1 MATST
6 DITDLSD
13 YRAQIDNLL
22 QTGNKLYTEYNNDGV
37 LKEVLSRKEQLK
49 NEEKTLNEEIKKGA
63 AIIEKN
69 NQDFYDVKQTLPE
82 IYNAN
87 NKLHTIEDYTLGFL
101 SVSYLFMVTMLIYLY
116 VMFAE
121 NRWAAFGRS
130 SLMTLLV
137 TLFLALLLYY
147 FG

>member
-1 MATST
+1 MATPA
-6 DITDLSD
+6 DNTDLSD

-22 QTGNKLYTEYNNDGV
+22 QIGNRVYAGTANDGV
-37 LKEVLSRKEQLK
+37 LKEVLARKEQLK
-49 NEEKTLNEEIKKGA
+49 QEENALNEEIKKGA

-82 IYNAN
+82 TYNAN

-101 SVSYLFMVTMLIYLY
+101 SVAYLFMVTMLIYLY
-116 VMFAE
+116 VTFAE
-121 NRWAAFGRS
+121 NRWVAFGRS
-130 SLMTLLV
+130 SLMTILL